1 MEASLVKNR
10 PGHRCPAG
18 YSHLRISLVTRG
30 ITAHVIRDTVT
41 SVVTASRGTIGR
53 LPMRGADT
61 TTTRVIR
68 GKIVT
73 QVRMAILYAG
83 GAGAPGWAGRVN
95 QLSSPVRNW
104 VRMGPATWGSAR
116 SSHAARSRDS
126 SQPRRWA
133 GESKR

>member
-1 MEASLVKNR
+1 MQASLVKNR
-10 PGHRCPAG
+10 PGHRRPAG

-41 SVVTASRGTIGR
+41 SVVTASRGTSGR
-53 LPMRGADT
+53 LPMSGAVT
-61 TTTRVIR
+61 TTTRVMR
-68 GKIVT
+68 GKIVA
-73 QVRMAILYAG
+73 QVRMAILYGG

-104 VRMGPATWGSAR
+104 DRMGPAAWGSAR
-116 SSHAARSRDS
+116 SSHAARSGES
-126 SQPRRWA
+126 SQPLRWA